1 MIIFD
6 LDGTLANRDHRL
18 HFVDPARNPD
28 YEFKTFWRSNGN
40 PNNIGKWQKKEVGIF
55 FAADYE
61 SFEDA
66 CDKDT
71 PNAAVVEV
79 LESLSCETPSRLGYD
94 IEIWSGRTERVRL
107 KTEKWLSRYC
117 GSQGFLLKMRPIGDY
132 TPDEQLKERW
142 LDEAL
147 AAAKNIDMVFDDRQK
162 VVDMWRRRGIPCF
175 QYA

>member
-94 IEIWSGRTERVRL
+94 IEFIGGVSFSIAGSLRQ
-107 KTEKWLSRYC
+107 EKPLHLHRSS
-117 GSQGFLLKMRPIGDY
+117 SQR
-132 TPDEQLKERW
+132 ERW
-142 LDEAL
+142 
-147 AAAKNIDMVFDDRQK
+147 VFL
-162 VVDMWRRRGIPCF
+162 
-175 QYA
+175 